1 MNSFSYAIVILVDDG
16 LISCLLSFFLL
27 FVNQFLAAEAVEA
40 NSIFGDLQ
48 GTLST
53 HQGEMAHFARDLRQV

>member
-16 LISCLLSFFLL
+16 LISCFLSFFLL
-27 FVNQFLAAEAVEA
+27 LVNQFLAAEAVEA
-40 NSIFGDLQ
+40 NSIFEDLQ